1 VPASPPLHSITLP
14 LAFGFGNLAMLGWLA
29 AAAAPLIIH
38 LWMRHTHRE
47 LPWAAMRF
55 LQAAILKHARRLQ
68 FQQWL
73 LLAIRTAI
81 LALIVLAAAKPFW
94 TGWGGA
100 ATSARTH
107 RLLVID
113 TSFSMGYQTGD
124 GTRFAEAQK
133 LAREL
138 IDANHPGDIYS
149 LCTLANPPQVILGRA
164 VADRERIVA
173 AIGNL
178 EATQGTADLSA
189 TLRSVDDLLARVEA
203 DATEINRHEIVF
215 ISDLGRNTWDVAAR
229 NDTTNQG
236 LLSPDR
242 NAPSPEDGEG
252 GSVGAAPQAAGVEA
266 ILKELGERANLSAV
280 DVGAGDTAN
289 LAVTDIRL
297 PRDVVTTAAPVEIVA
312 EVKNFSRA
320 ARDGLVAE
328 LLIDGL
334 PTAETAIDVAG
345 GGAATAN
352 FAYQFPDAGPRAVE
366 VRIGADRLPIDDRRY
381 LAVDVQF
388 RARVLCVAGTPGAAR
403 YVAEALNP
411 GLAES
416 APVQPRIVSESAFSE
431 IPLDD
436 FDCVFFCNV
445 AQFSESERDRIDRYL
460 QLGGG
465 VVWFLGDRVLPEQYN
480 AVHGEGGVSRPAG
493 EDRAD
498 LPPPKPQF
506 RLASFAQD
514 TDNATPNQVALL
526 PAVLGPIVTTPS
538 YGLDPLGYKSPIV
551 APFRGRERAGLLTTP
566 VSRYFLLEPR
576 RDSEAETALATL
588 NGNPFIVTAPVHRG
602 RVVLVATAASME
614 SVERATGEPWTA
626 MPAWPSFLPLV
637 REMFHFSSA
646 GFRREAS
653 HVVGQMASGVLADR
667 LNTRLEV
674 RLPNGKTAEL
684 SDELSAAGNHW
695 RFSATDAAGVY
706 RVAPVG
712 SEQTVASFA
721 VNVNPRE
728 SELTRVDAALL
739 PGELAIHT
747 GSADEVAGNAQLAIG
762 TRLNRVLLTVV
773 LGLLLAETLLAW
785 RFGRGAA

>member
-1 VPASPPLHSITLP
+1 
-14 LAFGFGNLAMLGWLA
+14 MLGWLA

-133 LAREL
+133 MAREL

-149 LCTLANPPQVILGRA
+149 LCTLANPPEVVLGRA
-164 VADRERIVA
+164 VADRERIIS

-215 ISDLGRNTWDVAAR
+215 ITDLGRNTWGVAATKSEASNSQSFSQNR
-229 NDTTNQG
+229 IDP
-236 LLSPDR
+236 SP
-242 NAPSPEDGEG
+242 NPSPENGGG
-252 GSVGAAPQAAGVEA
+252 GSLGDAPQTGGVEA
-266 ILKELGERANLSAV
+266 ILQELSERAKLSVV

-297 PRDVVTTAAPVEIVA
+297 PRDAVTTAAPIEIVA
-312 EVKNFSRA
+312 DVRNFSRA

-345 GGAATAN
+345 GGVATAK

-366 VRIGADRLPIDDRRY
+366 VRIGADRLLIDDRRY
-381 LAVDVQF
+381 LAVDVQY

-416 APVQPRIVSESAFSE
+416 APVQPRIVSELSFSE

-465 VVWFLGDRVLPEQYN
+465 VIWFLGDRVLPEQYN
-480 AVHGEGGVSRPAG
+480 AVLGEGGDSRPAG

-498 LPPPKPQF
+498 LPPHNPQF
-506 RLASFAQD
+506 RLASLAQE
-514 TDNATPNQVALL
+514 TNNATPNQIALL
-526 PAVLGPIVTTPS
+526 PALLGPIVTTPS

-566 VSRYFLLEPR
+566 VSRYFRLELR
-576 RDSEAETALATL
+576 KDSEAETALATL
-588 NGNPFIVTAPVHRG
+588 SGNPFIVTAPVHRG

-614 SVERATGEPWTA
+614 SVDRATGEPWTA

-637 REMFHFSSA
+637 REMFHYSSA
-646 GFRREAS
+646 AFRREAS
-653 HVVGQMASGVLADR
+653 HLVGQLASGVLADT

-674 RLPNGKTAEL
+674 RLPNGEIAEL
-684 SDELSAAGNHW
+684 SDELTAAGNRW
-695 RFSATDAAGVY
+695 SLDATNAAGVY
-706 RVAPVG
+706 RVAPAG
-712 SEQTVASFA
+712 SDQTVVSFA
-721 VNVNPRE
+721 VNVDPRE
-728 SELTRVDAALL
+728 SELARVDAALL
-739 PGELAIHT
+739 PAELAIHT
-747 GSADEVAGNAQLAIG
+747 SSTDGIAGNPQLAID

-773 LGLLLAETLLAW
+773 LGLLLVETLLAW